1 MKSLNVAVAGV
12 GALGRHHARI
22 LAGLDGVD
30 LVAVADRDP
39 AAAAQLA
46 EAHGCKAVA
55 DIGEVLGEIDAVSV
69 ATPTASHPAVAGA
82 CLAAGKHVLVEKPLC
97 ADVASAEKLATQAA
111 TAGLTLAVGHVERF
125 NPAYEEVAARC
136 RGANGTGP
144 RYARFERVS
153 PFAFRSVDVGAVH
166 DLMIHDLELARH
178 LFGGAEVT
186 GVQALGTSILTDRED
201 AATARLRFAGGA
213 VADLTVNRVNPTA
226 ARTVQAFGPGG
237 VVAADLTTRR
247 VLHYTPTAELTDGP
261 PVLDALEDPAADR
274 AALRDSVFGR
284 WIHAEEVPVSPAD
297 ALTAELS
304 DWASCCRTGA
314 TPRVSGETAVAAL
327 ELAEWVLEEIAAG
340 AVRPFAAPPQL
351 ERPLRK
357 AA

>member
-1 MKSLNVAVAGV
+1 MPTLNVAVAGV

-22 LAGLDGVD
+22 LAGLDGVK
-30 LVAVADRDP
+30 LVAVADRDL
-39 AAAAQLA
+39 AAAGKIAGDY
-46 EAHGCKAVA
+46 GCRAVA
-55 DIGEVLGEIDAVSV
+55 DIREALDDVDAVSV
-69 ATPTASHPAVAGA
+69 ATPTFTHADVAGS
-82 CLAAGKHVLVEKPLC
+82 CLAAGKHVLVEKPLSS
-97 ADVASAEKLATQAA
+97 DVREAEQMALKAKV
-111 TAGLTLAVGHVERF
+111 AGLVLAVGHVERF
-125 NPAYEEVAARC
+125 NPAFEEVVARC
-136 RGANGTGP
+136 PSP

-153 PFAFRSVDVGAVH
+153 PFAFRSVDVGVVH

-186 GVQALGTSILTDRED
+186 AVQALGTSILTDKED
-201 AATARLRFAGGA
+201 AATARLTFEGGG

-226 ARTVQAFGPGG
+226 ARTVQAFGAGG

-247 VLHYTPTAELTDGP
+247 VLHYSATPELTHGP
-261 PVLDALEDPAADR
+261 PVLSALDDPTADR

-284 WIHAEEVPVSPAD
+284 WIKTDEVPVSGRD

-304 DWASCCRTGA
+304 DWTSCCRSGGV
-314 TPRVSGETAVAAL
+314 PRVDGATAVAAL

-340 AVRPFAAPPQL
+340 AKQAVA
-351 ERPLRK
+351 PLRK